1 MGPRVVALYVHLAFM
16 GLQRVSAKGT
26 VKGPWKNEL
35 FNTIMGQV
43 NREAADQY
51 RQRIKEIVSN
61 EYGSVSR
68 LGYMAKRK
76 VFAAALAGVSPLIS
90 GWNRRINGDVRR
102 E

>member
-1 MGPRVVALYVHLAFM
+1 M
-16 GLQRVSAKGT
+16 GLQRVYAKGT

-51 RQRIKEIVSN
+51 RERIQKIVSN
-61 EYGSVSR
+61 EYGPLSR
-68 LGYMAKRK
+68 LGYMARRK
-76 VFAAALAGVSPLIS
+76 VFAMALAGVSPLIS
-90 GWNRRINGDVRR
+90 GRKKRISGDDQR